1 MLAAPRTVMVRDGQR
16 TYTAGEEPRDF
27 VTVPGGEHADALMRP
42 GPQYRRRLVD
52 FYRAALV
59 RQHGAP
65 QPRSN

>member
-1 MLAAPRTVMVRDGQR
+1 MLAVPWTVMAHDGQT

-27 VTVPGGEHADALMRP
+27 VTVPGGEHTDAPLRP

-59 RQHGAP
+59 RQPGAP